1 MDLKTLRNEMI
12 IFHKYLL
19 SQETTISI
27 ISLIQVFDASIDFLY
42 YNIPHYLLK
51 GKRKNHNQ

>member
-19 SQETTISI
+19 SQETIISI

-42 YNIPHYLLK
+42 YNIPHYLLT